1 MVGRLGQIGGKQ
13 PYLVQMGWNLAMS
26 GGRLYE
32 RVLGDTTDER
42 LRGWA
47 INAAIAGF
55 LIHVAGCT
63 LHRFS
68 SFDIPDMNGFF
79 DSYLDALYTPFSII
93 LAYEV
98 YELIRAIP
106 ESFSVSIG
114 KQFEVMSLLV
124 VRDMFKNLADVEQA
138 SGTAVDGDVALI
150 ALEAVA
156 FLVLFTTALYFRRVT
171 LMSKHDEDTDEDVT
185 RFVHQ
190 KKALACGLAG
200 VYVLLALYSF
210 TSWTL
215 STLDG
220 EGDLSRTVFFLDF
233 FTFLILSDIIILL
246 VSYKHITDFPQLARN
261 TGFVLSTVTIRVGIG
276 TPGFTGAA
284 LFILSALLAAGV
296 LRLSLMESPEP
307 TEGQKG
313 ATVA

>member
-1 MVGRLGQIGGKQ
+1 
-13 PYLVQMGWNLAMS
+13 MS
-26 GGRLYE
+26 GVSLYE
-32 RVLGDTTDER
+32 RILGDATDER

-47 INAAIAGF
+47 INAAIVGF
-55 LIHVAGCT
+55 LLHVMACT

-68 SFDIPDMNGFF
+68 SFDVPDMNGFF

-106 ESFSVSIG
+106 ESFSISIG

-124 VRDMFKNLADVEQA
+124 VRDMFKNLADVEKA
-138 SGTAVDGDVALI
+138 SGTAVDTDVALI
-150 ALEAVA
+150 ALEALA
-156 FLVLFTTALYFRRVT
+156 FLILFTTALYFRRVT
-171 LMSKHDEDTDEDVT
+171 HASKHDEDTDEGVA
-185 RFVHQ
+185 RFVQQ
-190 KKALACGLAG
+190 KKSLACGLAG
-200 VYVLLALYSF
+200 VYVLLAIYSF
-210 TSWTL
+210 TSW
-215 STLDG
+215 SMNTLDG

-276 TPGFTGAA
+276 TPGFTGAV

-296 LRLSLMESPEP
+296 LRLSLSEATMHEAKTNAEP
-307 TEGQKG
+307 
-313 ATVA
+313 AA

>member
-1 MVGRLGQIGGKQ
+1 MKG
-13 PYLVQMGWNLAMS
+13 AA
-26 GGRLYE
+26 LYE
-32 RVLGDTTDER
+32 LALGDRTDER
-42 LRGWA
+42 LRSAA
-47 INAAIAGF
+47 INLAIAGF
-55 LIHVAGCT
+55 LIHVVACT
-63 LHRFS
+63 LHGFS
-68 SFDIPDMNGFF
+68 LLDIAGMNGFI

-106 ESFSVSIG
+106 ESFSVAIG

-124 VRDMFKNLADVEQA
+124 VRDIFKNLADVEATQGSA
-138 SGTAVDGDVALI
+138 LDSDVALI
-150 ALEAVA
+150 GLEAVA
-156 FLVLFTTALYFRRVT
+156 FLILFTTALYFRSMT
-171 LMSKHDEDTDEDVT
+171 LNTKSTSDPSADVV
-185 RFVHQ
+185 RFVDQ
-190 KKALACGLAG
+190 KKTLAVALAF

-210 TSWTL
+210 TSWSL
-215 STLDG
+215 STVDG

-233 FTFLILSDIIILL
+233 FTFLILSDIVILL

-296 LRLSLMESPEP
+296 LRLSLQESRAEDL
-307 TEGQKG
+307 
-313 ATVA
+313 VADDASASPA

>member
-1 MVGRLGQIGGKQ
+1 
-13 PYLVQMGWNLAMS
+13 MS
-26 GGRLYE
+26 GVSLYE
-32 RVLGDTTDER
+32 RVLGDATDER

-47 INAAIAGF
+47 INTAIAGF
-55 LIHVAGCT
+55 LLHVLACT
-63 LHRFS
+63 LHQYS
-68 SFDIPDMNGFF
+68 SFDVPDMNGFF

-106 ESFSVSIG
+106 ESFSISIG

-124 VRDMFKNLADVEQA
+124 VRDMFKNLADVEKA

-171 LMSKHDEDTDEDVT
+171 LTSKHDDDTDEGVT
-185 RFVHQ
+185 RFVQQ

-210 TSWTL
+210 TSW
-215 STLDG
+215 SMNTLDG

-296 LRLSLMESPEP
+296 LRLSLSEMPTLETPTMDTVEP
-307 TEGQKG
+307 
-313 ATVA
+313 ATTA

>member
-1 MVGRLGQIGGKQ
+1 MDGEQSVSS
-13 PYLVQMGWNLAMS
+13 VS
-26 GGRLYE
+26 FYE

-42 LRGWA
+42 LRSWA

-55 LIHVAGCT
+55 LLHVLACT

-68 SFDIPDMNGFF
+68 SFDVPDMNGFF

-124 VRDMFKNLADVEQA
+124 VRDMFKNLADVENA
-138 SGTAVDGDVALI
+138 SSGSVDSDVALI

-156 FLVLFTTALYFRRVT
+156 FLVLFTTALYFRWMT
-171 LMSKHDEDTDEDVT
+171 LTSKHDEDTDEGVA
-185 RFVHQ
+185 RFVQQ

-200 VYVLLALYSF
+200 AYVLLALYSF
-210 TSWTL
+210 TSWSL

-220 EGDLSRTVFFLDF
+220 ESDLSRTVFFLDF

-296 LRLSLMESPEP
+296 LRLSLIASTEP
-307 TEGQKG
+307 NHDGN
-313 ATVA
+313 

>member
-1 MVGRLGQIGGKQ
+1 
-13 PYLVQMGWNLAMS
+13 MGMS
-26 GGRLYE
+26 GVSLYE

-55 LIHVAGCT
+55 LLHVLACT
-63 LHRFS
+63 LHQFT
-68 SFDIPDMNGFF
+68 SFDVPDMNGFF

-106 ESFSVSIG
+106 ESFSISIG

-124 VRDMFKNLADVEQA
+124 VRDMFKNLADVEKA
-138 SGTAVDGDVALI
+138 SGSAVDGDVALI

-171 LMSKHDEDTDEDVT
+171 LTSKHDDDTDEGVT
-185 RFVHQ
+185 RFVQQ

-210 TSWTL
+210 TSWSL

-296 LRLSLMESPEP
+296 LRLSLIALTEPNHDESQHQAHMSP
-307 TEGQKG
+307 GQDDMPN
-313 ATVA
+313 AD

>member
-1 MVGRLGQIGGKQ
+1 
-13 PYLVQMGWNLAMS
+13 MS
-26 GGRLYE
+26 GVSLYE
-32 RVLGDTTDER
+32 RVLGDRTDER

-55 LIHVAGCT
+55 LIHVICCT

-68 SFDIPDMNGFF
+68 SFDVPDVNGFF

-106 ESFSVSIG
+106 ESFSISIG

-124 VRDMFKNLADVEQA
+124 VRDMFKNLADVENA
-138 SGTAVDGDVALI
+138 ANVSVDSDVALI
-150 ALEAVA
+150 GLEAVA
-156 FLVLFTTALYFRRVT
+156 FLVLFTTALYFRQVT
-171 LMSKHDEDTDEDVT
+171 LMSKHGEDTNESVS
-185 RFVHQ
+185 RFVQQ
-190 KKALACGLAG
+190 KKTLACGLAG

-210 TSWTL
+210 STWSL
-215 STLDG
+215 STLNG

-233 FTFLILSDIIILL
+233 FTFLILSDIMILL

-296 LRLSLMESPEP
+296 LRLSLMESTEFVSDPE
-307 TEGQKG
+307 
-313 ATVA
+313 

>member
-1 MVGRLGQIGGKQ
+1 
-13 PYLVQMGWNLAMS
+13 MS
-26 GGRLYE
+26 GVSVYE
-32 RVLGDTTDER
+32 RILGDATDER

-47 INAAIAGF
+47 INAAIVGF
-55 LIHVAGCT
+55 LLHVVACT

-68 SFDIPDMNGFF
+68 SFDVPDMNGFF

-106 ESFSVSIG
+106 ESFSISIG

-124 VRDMFKNLADVEQA
+124 VRDMFNNLADVEKA
-138 SGTAVDGDVALI
+138 SGTAVDTDVALI
-150 ALEAVA
+150 ALEALA
-156 FLVLFTTALYFRRVT
+156 FLILFTTALYFRRVT
-171 LMSKHDEDTDEDVT
+171 HASKHDEDTDEGVA
-185 RFVHQ
+185 RFVQQ
-190 KKALACGLAG
+190 KKSLACGLAG
-200 VYVLLALYSF
+200 VYVLLAIYSF
-210 TSWTL
+210 TSW
-215 STLDG
+215 SMNTLDG

-296 LRLSLMESPEP
+296 LRLSLSEATMHEAKTNAEP
-307 TEGQKG
+307 
-313 ATVA
+313 AA

>member
-1 MVGRLGQIGGKQ
+1 
-13 PYLVQMGWNLAMS
+13 MS
-26 GGRLYE
+26 GVSLYE
-32 RVLGDTTDER
+32 RILGDATDER

-47 INAAIAGF
+47 INAAIVGF
-55 LIHVAGCT
+55 LLHVVACT

-68 SFDIPDMNGFF
+68 SFDVPDMNGFF

-106 ESFSVSIG
+106 ESFSISIG

-124 VRDMFKNLADVEQA
+124 VRDMFKNLADVEKA
-138 SGTAVDGDVALI
+138 SGTAVDTDVALI
-150 ALEAVA
+150 AVEALA
-156 FLVLFTTALYFRRVT
+156 FLILFTTALYFRRVT
-171 LMSKHDEDTDEDVT
+171 HASKHDEDTDEGVA
-185 RFVHQ
+185 RFVQQ
-190 KKALACGLAG
+190 KKSLACGLAG
-200 VYVLLALYSF
+200 VYVLLAIYSF
-210 TSWTL
+210 TSW
-215 STLDG
+215 SMNTLDG

-296 LRLSLMESPEP
+296 LRLSLSEATMHEVKTNAEP
-307 TEGQKG
+307 
-313 ATVA
+313 AA

>member
-1 MVGRLGQIGGKQ
+1 
-13 PYLVQMGWNLAMS
+13 MS
-26 GGRLYE
+26 GASLYE
-32 RVLGDTTDER
+32 RILGDATDER

-47 INAAIAGF
+47 INAAIVGF
-55 LIHVAGCT
+55 LLHVVACT

-68 SFDIPDMNGFF
+68 SFDVPDMNGFF

-106 ESFSVSIG
+106 ESFSISIG

-124 VRDMFKNLADVEQA
+124 VRDMFKNLADVEKA
-138 SGTAVDGDVALI
+138 SGTAVDTDVALI
-150 ALEAVA
+150 ALEALA
-156 FLVLFTTALYFRRVT
+156 FLILFTTALYFRRVT
-171 LMSKHDEDTDEDVT
+171 HASKHDEDTDEGVA
-185 RFVHQ
+185 RFVQQ
-190 KKALACGLAG
+190 KKSLACGLAG
-200 VYVLLALYSF
+200 VYVLLAIYSF
-210 TSWTL
+210 TSW
-215 STLDG
+215 SMNTLDG

-296 LRLSLMESPEP
+296 LRLSLSEATMHEAKTNAEP
-307 TEGQKG
+307 
-313 ATVA
+313 AA

>member
-1 MVGRLGQIGGKQ
+1 
-13 PYLVQMGWNLAMS
+13 MS
-26 GGRLYE
+26 GVSLYE
-32 RVLGDTTDER
+32 RVLDDRTDER

-55 LIHVAGCT
+55 LIHVICCT

-68 SFDIPDMNGFF
+68 SFDVPDVNGFF

-106 ESFSVSIG
+106 ESFSISIG

-124 VRDMFKNLADVEQA
+124 VRDMFKNLADVENA
-138 SGTAVDGDVALI
+138 ANVSVDSDVALI
-150 ALEAVA
+150 GLEAVA
-156 FLVLFTTALYFRRVT
+156 FLVLFTTALYFRQVT
-171 LMSKHDEDTDEDVT
+171 LMPKHGEDTNENVS
-185 RFVHQ
+185 RFVQQ
-190 KKALACGLAG
+190 KKTLACGLAG

-210 TSWTL
+210 STWSL
-215 STLDG
+215 STLNG

-233 FTFLILSDIIILL
+233 FTFLILSDIMILL

-296 LRLSLMESPEP
+296 LRLSLMES
-307 TEGQKG
+307 TEF
-313 ATVA
+313 VSDSE

>member
-1 MVGRLGQIGGKQ
+1 
-13 PYLVQMGWNLAMS
+13 MS
-26 GGRLYE
+26 GVSLYE
-32 RVLGDTTDER
+32 RVLGDRTDER

-55 LIHVAGCT
+55 LIHVICCT

-68 SFDIPDMNGFF
+68 SFDVPDVNGFF

-106 ESFSVSIG
+106 ESFSISIG

-124 VRDMFKNLADVEQA
+124 VRDMFKNLADVENA
-138 SGTAVDGDVALI
+138 ANVSVDSDVALI
-150 ALEAVA
+150 GLEAVA

-171 LMSKHDEDTDEDVT
+171 LTSKHGEDTNESVS
-185 RFVHQ
+185 RFVQQ
-190 KKALACGLAG
+190 KKTLACGLAG

-210 TSWTL
+210 STWSL
-215 STLDG
+215 STLNG

-233 FTFLILSDIIILL
+233 FTFLILSDIMILL

-296 LRLSLMESPEP
+296 LRLSLMES
-307 TEGQKG
+307 TEF
-313 ATVA
+313 VSDSE

>member
-1 MVGRLGQIGGKQ
+1 
-13 PYLVQMGWNLAMS
+13 MS
-26 GGRLYE
+26 GVSLYE
-32 RVLGDTTDER
+32 RILGDATDER

-47 INAAIAGF
+47 INAAIVGF
-55 LIHVAGCT
+55 LLHVVACT

-68 SFDIPDMNGFF
+68 SFDVPDMNGFF

-106 ESFSVSIG
+106 ESFSISIG

-124 VRDMFKNLADVEQA
+124 VRDMFKNLADVEKA
-138 SGTAVDGDVALI
+138 SGTAVDTDVALI
-150 ALEAVA
+150 AVEALA
-156 FLVLFTTALYFRRVT
+156 FLILFTTALYFRRVT
-171 LMSKHDEDTDEDVT
+171 HASKHDEDTDEGVA
-185 RFVHQ
+185 RFVQQ
-190 KKALACGLAG
+190 KKSLACGLAG
-200 VYVLLALYSF
+200 VYVLLAIYSF
-210 TSWTL
+210 TSW
-215 STLDG
+215 SMNTLDG

-246 VSYKHITDFPQLARN
+246 VSYKHITEFPQLARN

-296 LRLSLMESPEP
+296 LRLSLSEATMHEAKTNAEP
-307 TEGQKG
+307 
-313 ATVA
+313 AA

>member
-1 MVGRLGQIGGKQ
+1 
-13 PYLVQMGWNLAMS
+13 MS
-26 GGRLYE
+26 GVSLYD
-32 RVLGDTTDER
+32 RVLGDATDER

-55 LIHVAGCT
+55 LLHVVACT
-63 LHRFS
+63 LYRFS
-68 SFDIPDMNGFF
+68 SLDVPEMNGFI

-106 ESFSVSIG
+106 ESFSISIG

-124 VRDMFKNLADVEQA
+124 VRDMFKNLADVEKA
-138 SGTAVDGDVALI
+138 SGGAVDSDVALI

-171 LMSKHDEDTDEDVT
+171 LTSKHEEEADEGIT
-185 RFVHQ
+185 RFVQQ
-190 KKALACGLAG
+190 KKTLACGLAG
-200 VYVLLALYSF
+200 VYVLLAVYSF

-215 STLDG
+215 STVEG

-233 FTFLILSDIIILL
+233 FTFLILSDIIISYKHILS
-246 VSYKHITDFPQLARN
+246 VSYKHI
-261 TGFVLSTVTIRVGIG
+261 VLSTVTIRVGIG
-276 TPGFTGAA
+276 SP
-284 LFILSALLAAGV
+284 AG
-296 LRLSLMESPEP
+296 SNF
-307 TEGQKG
+307 G
-313 ATVA
+313 

>member
-1 MVGRLGQIGGKQ
+1 
-13 PYLVQMGWNLAMS
+13 MS
-26 GGRLYE
+26 GVSLYE
-32 RVLGDTTDER
+32 RILGDATDER

-47 INAAIAGF
+47 INAAIVGF
-55 LIHVAGCT
+55 LLHVVACT

-68 SFDIPDMNGFF
+68 SFDVPDMNGFF

-106 ESFSVSIG
+106 ESFSISIG

-124 VRDMFKNLADVEQA
+124 VRDMFKNLADVEKA
-138 SGTAVDGDVALI
+138 SGTAVDTDVALI
-150 ALEAVA
+150 AVEALA
-156 FLVLFTTALYFRRVT
+156 FLILFTTALYFRRVT
-171 LMSKHDEDTDEDVT
+171 HASKHDEDTDEGVA
-185 RFVHQ
+185 RFVQQ
-190 KKALACGLAG
+190 KKSLACGLAG
-200 VYVLLALYSF
+200 VYVLLAIYSF
-210 TSWTL
+210 TSW
-215 STLDG
+215 SMNTLDG

-296 LRLSLMESPEP
+296 LRLSLSEATMHESKTNAEP
-307 TEGQKG
+307 
-313 ATVA
+313 AA

>member
-1 MVGRLGQIGGKQ
+1 
-13 PYLVQMGWNLAMS
+13 MS
-26 GGRLYE
+26 GVSLYE
-32 RVLGDTTDER
+32 RVLGDSTDER
-42 LRGWA
+42 LRNWA

-55 LIHVAGCT
+55 LLHVLGCT
-63 LHRFS
+63 LHQFT
-68 SFDIPDMNGFF
+68 SFDVPDMNGFF

-106 ESFSVSIG
+106 ESFSISIG

-124 VRDMFKNLADVEQA
+124 VRDMFKNLADVEKA
-138 SGTAVDGDVALI
+138 SGTTVDTDVALV
-150 ALEAVA
+150 ALEALA
-156 FLVLFTTALYFRRVT
+156 FLILFTTALYFRRVT
-171 LMSKHDEDTDEDVT
+171 HASKHDEDTDEGVA
-185 RFVHQ
+185 RFVQQ
-190 KKALACGLAG
+190 KKSLACGLAG
-200 VYVLLALYSF
+200 VYVLLAIYSF
-210 TSWTL
+210 TSWSM

-296 LRLSLMESPEP
+296 LRLSLSEATMHEAKTNAEP
-307 TEGQKG
+307 
-313 ATVA
+313 AA

>member
-1 MVGRLGQIGGKQ
+1 
-13 PYLVQMGWNLAMS
+13 MS
-26 GGRLYE
+26 GVSLYE
-32 RVLGDTTDER
+32 RILGDATDER

-47 INAAIAGF
+47 INAAIVGF
-55 LIHVAGCT
+55 LLHVVACT

-68 SFDIPDMNGFF
+68 SFDVPDMNGFF
-79 DSYLDALYTPFSII
+79 ESYLDALYTPFSII

-106 ESFSVSIG
+106 ESFSISIG

-124 VRDMFKNLADVEQA
+124 VRDMFKNLADVEKA
-138 SGTAVDGDVALI
+138 SGTAVDTDVALI
-150 ALEAVA
+150 AVEALA
-156 FLVLFTTALYFRRVT
+156 FLILFTTALYFRRVT
-171 LMSKHDEDTDEDVT
+171 HASKHDEDTDEGVA
-185 RFVHQ
+185 RFVQQ
-190 KKALACGLAG
+190 KKSLACGLAG
-200 VYVLLALYSF
+200 VYVLLAIYSF
-210 TSWTL
+210 TSWSM

-296 LRLSLMESPEP
+296 LRLSLSEATMHEAKTNAEP
-307 TEGQKG
+307 
-313 ATVA
+313 AA

>member
-1 MVGRLGQIGGKQ
+1 
-13 PYLVQMGWNLAMS
+13 MS
-26 GGRLYE
+26 GVSLYE
-32 RVLGDTTDER
+32 RVLGDATDER
-42 LRGWA
+42 LRSWA

-55 LIHVAGCT
+55 LLHVLACT

-68 SFDIPDMNGFF
+68 SFDVPDMNGFF

-106 ESFSVSIG
+106 ESFSISIG

-124 VRDMFKNLADVEQA
+124 VRDMFKNLADVEKA
-138 SGTAVDGDVALI
+138 SGTAVDTDVALI
-150 ALEAVA
+150 ALEALA
-156 FLVLFTTALYFRRVT
+156 FLILFTTALYFRRVT
-171 LMSKHDEDTDEDVT
+171 HASKHDEDTDEGVA
-185 RFVHQ
+185 RFVQQ
-190 KKALACGLAG
+190 KKSLACGLAG
-200 VYVLLALYSF
+200 VYVLLAIYSF
-210 TSWTL
+210 TSW
-215 STLDG
+215 SMNTLDG

-296 LRLSLMESPEP
+296 LRLSLIEATMHEAKTNAEP
-307 TEGQKG
+307 
-313 ATVA
+313 AA

>member
-1 MVGRLGQIGGKQ
+1 
-13 PYLVQMGWNLAMS
+13 MS
-26 GGRLYE
+26 GVSLYE
-32 RVLGDTTDER
+32 RILGDATDER

-47 INAAIAGF
+47 INAAIVGF
-55 LIHVAGCT
+55 LLHVVACT

-68 SFDIPDMNGFF
+68 SFDVPDMNGFF

-106 ESFSVSIG
+106 ESFSISIG

-124 VRDMFKNLADVEQA
+124 VRDMFKNLADVEKA
-138 SGTAVDGDVALI
+138 SGTAVDTDVALI
-150 ALEAVA
+150 AVEALA
-156 FLVLFTTALYFRRVT
+156 FLILFTTALYFRRVT
-171 LMSKHDEDTDEDVT
+171 HASKHDEDTDEGVA
-185 RFVHQ
+185 RFVQQ
-190 KKALACGLAG
+190 KKSLACGLAG
-200 VYVLLALYSF
+200 VYVLLAIYSF
-210 TSWTL
+210 TSW
-215 STLDG
+215 SMNTLDG

-296 LRLSLMESPEP
+296 LRLSLSEATMHEVKTNPEP
-307 TEGQKG
+307 
-313 ATVA
+313 AA